1 MEYSQIAFVV
11 SKKVAKS
18 AVIRNTL
25 RRRVSA
31 IVEQNFASI
40 KYPVKAIILIRKD
53 FSTIKP
59 ADLQIEVEGL
69 IKGILA
75 WKEYWSNQLSYTKE
89 PYHPIMGPE
98 KLIIPMDTVVIT
110 RHVVNIQSLL

>member
-1 MEYSQIAFVV
+1 MLARTYRLRKNSDFQRLYKSGKRFASANLAFYFAPSNMEYSQVAFVV

-31 IVEQNFASI
+31 ILEQNFASI
-40 KYPVKAIILIRKD
+40 KTPVKAIILIRKD

-59 ADLQIEVEGL
+59 NELQKEVEGL

-75 WKEYWSNQLSYTKE
+75 
-89 PYHPIMGPE
+89 
-98 KLIIPMDTVVIT
+98 
-110 RHVVNIQSLL
+110 